1 MLTSALFRDI
11 QGDLSRVEEELQKY
25 VEVANPLLAETSTHL
40 LQAGGKRL
48 RPAFALLAGK
58 FHNYS
63 LDRLMP
69 LAMALEIIHMATLVH
84 DDVVDR
90 SMTRRG
96 IPTVMARWGDLTS
109 LYVGDYLFAKSLLLI
124 ATYDDPRIASV
135 LSRVS
140 TEMCQGEIQQLV
152 AINDPDQTYRD
163 YFYRIKRKTALLIS
177 ASCQLGAV
185 AVGAPDPLIR
195 SLRLYG
201 YFLGMAFQITDDI
214 LDMVAS
220 EAELGKPVGS
230 DFRQGV
236 ITLPTIYALD
246 QGANRQRLRELV
258 QRKEKSEEEVREALD
273 LIRASGAVEYSF
285 KLSQRFLEKAKEQL
299 RKVPEVEGKAALT
312 RIADFVGVRRF

>member
-1 MLTSALFRDI
+1 MLTSALFHDI
-11 QGDLSRVEEELQKY
+11 QEDLSRVEEELKKY
-25 VEVANPLLAETSTHL
+25 VKVENPLLAETSTHL

-63 LDRLMP
+63 LSRLMP

-84 DDVVDR
+84 DDVVDH
-90 SMTRRG
+90 SLTRRG
-96 IPTVMARWGDLTS
+96 IPTVKARWGDLIS
-109 LYVGDYLFAKSLLLI
+109 LYVGDFLFAKSLLLI
-124 ATYDDPRIASV
+124 APYDDPRIASV

-152 AINDPDQTYRD
+152 AINDPDQTHRD

-185 AVGAPDPLIR
+185 ATGSPVPLIR
-195 SLRLYG
+195 ALRLYG

-214 LDMVAS
+214 LDMVAD

-236 ITLPTIYALD
+236 ITLPTIYALK
-246 QGANRQRLRELV
+246 QGPDRQRLRELV
-258 QRKEKSEEEVREALD
+258 QMKEKSQEEVNEALE
-273 LIRASGAVEYSF
+273 LIRASGA
-285 KLSQRFLEKAKEQL
+285 
-299 RKVPEVEGKAALT
+299 
-312 RIADFVGVRRF
+312 